1 MSGTIESYV
10 MGVADQQETAELE
23 KLRLQYPEIQAAI
36 ESCERALEANARQNA
51 IPITFDLKKNLLA
64 SLQNEF
70 KPLVF
75 QQTKEQKVGITPV
88 GTPVK
93 KLSAY
98 RVMAAAAVAL
108 LVISIATNVLLYVQY
123 KKVND
128 SYTVLL
134 NGQHLLMAD
143 NKAHQQQV
151 QNMYQ
156 HIRTISDPG
165 MLKVMMPGIAGREN
179 DLATIYWNTQTK
191 EVYLFANSLP
201 KAPEG
206 KQYQLWALVDG
217 KPVDAGM
224 LDNCEDICQLK
235 TTEKAQAF
243 AITLENAGGSP
254 TPTMDQMYVMGKVNS

>member
-1 MSGTIESYV
+1 MSGIIESYV
-10 MGVADQQETAELE
+10 MGVADDQETAELDR
-23 KLRLQYPEIQAAI
+23 LRMQYPEIQAAI

-51 IPITFDLKKNLLA
+51 IPITFDLKNNLLA

-70 KPLVF
+70 KPVI
-75 QQTKEQKVGITPV
+75 QQTQVQQAIITPV
-88 GTPVK
+88 GAPVK
-93 KLSAY
+93 KMSTY
-98 RVMAAAAVAL
+98 RIMAAAAAAL
-108 LVISIATNVLLYVQY
+108 LIISVATNVLLYLQY

-143 NKAHQQQV
+143 NKAHQQQL

-165 MLKVMMPGIAGREN
+165 MMKVMMPGVAGREN
-179 DLATIYWNTQTK
+179 DLATIYWNTNTK
-191 EVYLFANSLP
+191 EVYLVANSLP

-217 KPVDAGM
+217 KPIDAGM
-224 LDNCEDICQLK
+224 LDNCEDVCQLK

-254 TPTMDQMYVMGKVNS
+254 TPTMDQMYVMGPVKS